1 QLSTGGARD
10 LVNVGLE
17 MASLAD
23 STQACQA
30 HEIGFQH
37 LAVLARAK
45 RQLGDKRFF
54 EAHLLAEAKEIS
66 VGRLWHRC
74 QELRHAADPEAVED
88 EQRDAFE
95 RRELTLNQHPDGT
108 VTLGARLDPVS
119 GAVVKAAIAPLAQRC
134 GRHDDRR
141 LEQRQADALVEVCG
155 HALEVGGGHGRR
167 RPHLNVSLTCGTLL
181 QVPESPA
188 ASTDYGA
195 LLPGVS
201 VKRIACDC
209 NISRQL
215 FDTDSLLLEVGRAKR
230 VVSPALRRVLVRRD
244 QHCRWPGCT
253 RPASW
258 CEAHHVVHWIHGGGT
273 GLENLVLL
281 CWRHHWLVHE
291 GRWHL
296 VLDTDGEVH
305 VLKPPLDLR
314 APPRRPSQAEAA

>member
-1 QLSTGGARD
+1 MLGEGGERSLRDFDLDDIAADLGEILRQRDELSLQAAARAGVLAEARYGELQGAVSTAEWMRHEYQLSTGGARD

-23 STQACQA
+23 STQACEA

-45 RQLGDKRFF
+45 RQLGDRRFF

-74 QELRHAADPEAVED
+74 QELRHAADPEGVED

-155 HALEVGGGHGRR
+155 HALEVGGGQGRR

-188 ASTDYGA
+188 ASTDYEA

-201 VKRIACDC
+201 VKRI
-209 NISRQL
+209 
-215 FDTDSLLLEVGRAKR
+215 
-230 VVSPALRRVLVRRD
+230 
-244 QHCRWPGCT
+244 
-253 RPASW
+253 
-258 CEAHHVVHWIHGGGT
+258 
-273 GLENLVLL
+273 
-281 CWRHHWLVHE
+281 
-291 GRWHL
+291 
-296 VLDTDGEVH
+296 
-305 VLKPPLDLR
+305 
-314 APPRRPSQAEAA
+314 